1 MVHSCER
8 DSSAFLPSHVAIE
21 PITKGLLSASLDSP
35 VAIAAAASP
44 CKKSPA
50 KRRLKRSLGSG
61 VSARAR
67 ARVVL
72 NSNVS
77 LLSEKSASRLRLFRY
92 LCVSTN

>member
-35 VAIAAAASP
+35 VAMLQKVSDKAPSQAF
-44 CKKSPA
+44 
-50 KRRLKRSLGSG
+50 LGVRS
-61 VSARAR
+61 VCARAR
-67 ARVVL
+67 ARCVEQQR
-72 NSNVS
+72 S
-77 LLSEKSASRLRLFRY
+77 LLSEKSASRLRWFRY

>member
-35 VAIAAAASP
+35 VAIAEQKVS
-44 CKKSPA
+44 A
-50 KRRLKRSLGSG
+50 KRRLKRSLGSE
-61 VSARAR
+61 VSAH
-67 ARVVL
+67 VVL
-72 NSNVS
+72 NSSSS
-77 LLSEKSASRLRLFRY
+77 LLSEKSAFRLRLFRY

>member
-35 VAIAAAASP
+35 VAIAEQKVS
-44 CKKSPA
+44 A
-50 KRRLKRSLGSG
+50 KRRLKRS
-61 VSARAR
+61 
-67 ARVVL
+67 
-72 NSNVS
+72 SN
-77 LLSEKSASRLRLFRY
+77 LLLAKSASTTRLRLFRY